1 VKVSEMLPK
10 GWAAAISP
18 DYVRLGLGL
27 DVGTTTKQKSNPSV
41 LALVQ
46 EVGMTYF
53 VRLLVS
59 WKAKDPAIA
68 RAILTAVLDGIPQ
81 GLRARRLCIDA
92 TSEKY
97 FAVDLRSNFSSR
109 IPVDL
114 IVSSEATEYLG
125 ERMIFKVYLGNLLVN
140 TIEDGY
146 LALPRETWIQKDFR
160 SVVRDRGTF
169 EAEVDEDGRHGDCFD
184 AVKLGLHALIVPGG
198 PIEAEAHQVG
208 TYCSGRSAPGNRK
221 RPNHNADHATANSL
235 SMP

>member
-1 VKVSEMLPK
+1 MKVCDILPK

-18 DYVRLGLGL
+18 DHARLGLGL
-27 DVGTTTKQKSNPSV
+27 DIGTTTKQKSNPSV

-46 EVGMTYF
+46 EVGMTYYA
-53 VRLLVS
+53 RLLVS

-68 RAILTAVLDGIPQ
+68 RAILTAVLDGIPY
-81 GLRARRLCIDA
+81 GLRARRLCVDA

-97 FAVDLRSNFSSR
+97 FAVDLRSYFSSR

-114 IVSSEATEYLG
+114 IVSSESTEYLG

-146 LALPRETWIQKDFR
+146 LALPREPWVQKDFR

-184 AVKLGLHALIVPGG
+184 AVKLGLHALIAPGG
-198 PIEAEAHQVG
+198 PIQASATQVG
-208 TYCSGRSAPGNRK
+208 VYQSGRAQNVDRK
-221 RPNHNADHATANSL
+221 RPDHSGDHCAHENLA
-235 SMP
+235 MP

>member
-1 VKVSEMLPK
+1 MKVSKCLPA
-10 GWAAAISP
+10 GWASFISP
-18 DYVRLGLGL
+18 DHPRIGIGL
-27 DVGTTTKQKSNPSV
+27 DIGTTSKKKSNPTV
-41 LALVQ
+41 LALTQ

-59 WKAKDPAIA
+59 WKTKDPAIA
-68 RAILTAVLDGIPQ
+68 REIITHILDGIPH

-97 FAVDLRSNFSSR
+97 FAVDLRRNFASR

-114 IVSSEATEYLG
+114 VVSSESTEYLG
-125 ERMIFKVYLGNLLVN
+125 EKMIFKQYLGNLLVN

-146 LALPRETWIQKDFR
+146 LALPKENWIQKDFR

-184 AVKLGLHALIVPGG
+184 AVKLSLHALINPGG
-198 PIEAEAHQVG
+198 QVDISAAQVG
-208 TYCSGRSAPGNRK
+208 TYASGQRRIIDRR
-221 RPNHNADHATANSL
+221 RPNNSSDSIRSTGL
-235 SMP
+235 QMP